1 MNRSRV
7 APLVLLLAALAATP
21 AFAQSKAAPPHPPIS
36 AIRLDAPVNV
46 DGVLNEAV
54 WHDHP
59 PITEFYQLEPNQGEP
74 ARFRT
79 EAWVA
84 YDEDALY
91 IAARMY
97 DPAPDSIVSR
107 LVRRDDSV
115 PCDRFCVYF
124 DPYHDKRSAYFF
136 IVTAAG
142 SMLDGTESND
152 NWNDDISWDGVWEGR
167 SHRDSTGWSVE
178 YRIPFSQM
186 RFQQSEDQTWGVN
199 FRRVVARYTEQDM
212 LSYPPRGE
220 SGFVSRWPEL
230 VDIKGVRPAKK
241 VELLPYVTSKA
252 SYLQHAPGDPF
263 NDGASYR
270 PNAGGDLR
278 MGVGPRLTLNATI
291 NPDFGQVEVD
301 PATLNLSDVETYYQ
315 EKRPFFVEGAQVFR
329 FGNEGASD
337 YWNFNWPEPTFF
349 YSRRIGA
356 APQGSIPDSASYV
369 SPFEAVPILGAAK
382 LTGKLTPTVNLGS
395 VVALTGRET
404 ADVQWSGG
412 GRDAVGIEPLTGFG
426 EVRVQKEFK
435 DRREGLGGM
444 VNYVDRSFE
453 DAALR
458 DQLNGSSL
466 TTGIDGWVFL
476 DPGRLWVISGYS
488 AVSHVTATQ
497 ARMQAL
503 QSNSQHYFQRPD
515 APYLGV
521 DSNATSLNGVVTRLW
536 LNKEK
541 GKWMTNSGVGIITP
555 GFENNDIGF
564 LSYAD
569 VINGH
574 TMQGIRWTG
583 LGRVKR
589 QAQTEM
595 SAFGA
600 LDFQG
605 AVTAAGIYNMGYV
618 QFVNYHEINW
628 TIGAGPHALS
638 GRRTRGGP
646 RMVSPGWTNAN
657 FYWNSDPRRNLTFDL
672 STGLEVRGGANTQ
685 YWNVNPD
692 MNWKPVSNVQISLGP
707 GFERNID
714 DAQYVTQYDDP
725 TAVATYDRRYVFA
738 HLDQYT
744 AYASIRLNVAFT
756 PTMTLQTYIQPYVS
770 VGRYTDYKSLAR
782 PGTWSFDPAPPE
794 DADFNYRSLRGNM
807 VYRWEYM
814 PGSAFYLAWTQ
825 NRAGAD
831 DQTDQPLGHT
841 MSEVVRTAPDN
852 VFLAKITYYLH
863 M

>member
-1 MNRSRV
+1 
-7 APLVLLLAALAATP
+7 
-21 AFAQSKAAPPHPPIS
+21 
-36 AIRLDAPVNV
+36 
-46 DGVLNEAV
+46 
-54 WHDHP
+54 
-59 PITEFYQLEPNQGEP
+59 
-74 ARFRT
+74 
-79 EAWVA
+79 
-84 YDEDALY
+84 
-91 IAARMY
+91 
-97 DPAPDSIVSR
+97 
-107 LVRRDDSV
+107 
-115 PCDRFCVYF
+115 
-124 DPYHDKRSAYFF
+124 
-136 IVTAAG
+136 
-142 SMLDGTESND
+142 
-152 NWNDDISWDGVWEGR
+152 
-167 SHRDSTGWSVE
+167 
-178 YRIPFSQM
+178 
-186 RFQQSEDQTWGVN
+186 
-199 FRRVVARYTEQDM
+199 
-212 LSYPPRGE
+212 
-220 SGFVSRWPEL
+220 
-230 VDIKGVRPAKK
+230 
-241 VELLPYVTSKA
+241 
-252 SYLQHAPGDPF
+252 
-263 NDGASYR
+263 
-270 PNAGGDLR
+270 
-278 MGVGPRLTLNATI
+278 
-291 NPDFGQVEVD
+291 
-301 PATLNLSDVETYYQ
+301 
-315 EKRPFFVEGAQVFR
+315 VFR

-356 APQGSIPDSASYV
+356 APQGSIADSATYV
-369 SPFEAVPILGAAK
+369 SPLEAVPILGAAK

-404 ADVQWSGG
+404 ADVQWING
-412 GRDAVGIEPLTGFG
+412 GRDAVAVEPLTGFG

-435 DRREGLGGM
+435 DRREGLGGL
-444 VNYVDRSFE
+444 VNYVDRSFQNAE
-453 DAALR
+453 TLH
-458 DQLNGSSL
+458 DQFNGSSL

-488 AVSHVTATQ
+488 AFSHVTATQ

-503 QSNSQHYFQRPD
+503 QTNSQHYFQRPD

-521 DSNATSLNGVVTRLW
+521 DSNATSLNGAVTRLW
-536 LNKEK
+536 LNKER
-541 GKWMTNSGVGIITP
+541 GKWMTNSGVGFITP

-583 LGRVKR
+583 MGKVKR
-589 QAQTEM
+589 QAQTEVA
-595 SAFGA
+595 AFGA

-605 AVTAAGIYNMGYV
+605 AVTGAGVYNFGYV

-628 TIGAGPHALS
+628 SIGAGPHALS

-646 RMVSPGWTNAN
+646 RMVSPGWTNASL
-657 FYWNSDPRRNLTFDL
+657 YWNSNPRGSLSFDCNT
-672 STGLEVRGGANTQ
+672 SLEVRGGANTQ

-692 MNWKPVSNVQISLGP
+692 MNWKPASNVQISLGP

-714 DAQYVTQYDDP
+714 DAQYVDQYDDP
-725 TAVATYDRRYVFA
+725 AAAATYGRRYVFA

-744 AYASIRLNVAFT
+744 AYASIRLNMAFT
-756 PTMTLQTYIQPYVS
+756 PTMTLQTYVQPYVS
-770 VGRYTDYKSLAR
+770 VGRYTGYKSLAL

-825 NRAGAD
+825 NRAGSD
-831 DQTDQPLGHT
+831 DQTNQPLGNT